1 MGKFLPFTF
10 MKSYLNSE
18 IGQNTL
24 TRFDIKI
31 FQEVKEFLDY
41 YPPTSDKDKDTHIK
55 IKVTAS
61 NNGNNATISI
71 ITIITYS
78 KHTTNIFILF

>member
-1 MGKFLPFTF
+1 MSLLHSGSESESPTR
-10 MKSYLNSE
+10 NSE
-18 IGQNTL
+18 EPI
-24 TRFDIKI
+24 
-31 FQEVKEFLDY
+31 
-41 YPPTSDKDKDTHIK
+41 IK

-78 KHTTNIFILF
+78 KHTTNIFNLF